1 MFKMIVANHTFTNAD
16 YDKNDFSINSI
27 MALSKMKTELNLIFG
42 RWRRIPF
49 LDQDK
54 ILLIASSMICKY
66 PSHLKMDMS

>member
-16 YDKNDFSINSI
+16 YAKNDFGINSI
-27 MALSKMKTELNLIFG
+27 QTLSKMITELNPI
-42 RWRRIPF
+42 WRSMPF

-54 ILLIASSMICKY
+54 IPLIASSMICKY